1 MGEVDTTTRCS
12 TAVANTADRDGSL
25 LRDPD
30 TVFLNRLLYA
40 LDPQLLQSL
49 LDSMQT
55 VTLHSK

>member
-1 MGEVDTTTRCS
+1 MLQSSGKIAGRE
-12 TAVANTADRDGSL
+12 GSS

-30 TVFLNRLLYA
+30 TVFLNCLLYA

-49 LDSMQT
+49 LDSLQA